1 MENALILREGAHLA
15 LTIERLCYQL
25 IEQHGDFES
34 SCIVGVQPRG
44 AVFAE
49 RLHQTL
55 QSILPNIDILFGK
68 IDVTFYRDD
77 FRMHETPLKAHTNE
91 IPFLLTGKRVILVD
105 DVLYSGRTTR
115 AALDALQHY
124 GRPAQMEFL
133 TLVDRRF
140 NRSLPIRP
148 DYTGIAVDALNEAYI
163 KVEWQHI
170 HGQDRILFFNHK

>member
-1 MENALILREGAHLA
+1 MENEHILLEGAYLA

-25 IEQHGDFES
+25 IERHGEFEN
-34 SCIVGVQPRG
+34 SCIVGIQLRG

-49 RLHQTL
+49 RLYQTL
-55 QSILPNIDILFGK
+55 QTILPNTTIPFGK
-68 IDVTFYRDD
+68 MDVTFYRDD
-77 FRMHETPLKAHTNE
+77 FRMHDTPLKAHPSEMDLILTN
-91 IPFLLTGKRVILVD
+91 KRVILID

-124 GRPAQMEFL
+124 GRPSQVELLA
-133 TLVDRRF
+133 LVDRRF

-148 DYTGIAVDALNEAYI
+148 DYVGITVDALNEAYV
-163 KVEWQHI
+163 KVEWQHL